1 MVPMRKQVSLKS
13 TLILLFESSLLGLVS
28 LSCLAAPLD
37 FHRAVEL
44 AAQHSAAVAIANAE
58 QEKARAAYLELRDM
72 YLPQVVVGSGLGYTA
87 GFPLS
92 MEGAAPS
99 IFNVTSQQYLINPA
113 QKWLVRS
120 AQAQWNAAAI
130 SREDQRKQAI
140 LDASLAYAELVKI
153 NSQLQSIEQQE
164 QSAQK
169 LVSIESERVEA
180 GVDSPVLLTRAKLAE
195 AQTRMRSAELDGTAL
210 QLRKQLA
217 DLTGLPTQEIEPVA
231 DSLPPL
237 PDNTAVDVS
246 SEALTSS
253 EKVKFADEQARAS
266 SLRANA
272 EHRQNWPSVDFV
284 SQYALLA
291 KFNNYQEFYKAFQRN
306 NLTIGV
312 SIRFPFLNFS
322 QTARA
327 KQADADA
334 LKARRQAETVR
345 SQVTTD
351 AVKLQTTVRQLTAAR
366 DVAQYDYE
374 LARAGT
380 SSAEANIQAGK
391 GTLTD
396 EMAARVAEQQK
407 FDALLD
413 ATFQLQ
419 KAQIELLR
427 ATGELENWA
436 LARK

>member
-1 MVPMRKQVSLKS
+1 MKS
-13 TLILLFESSLLGLVS
+13 TLVLLYRCSLLALAS

-44 AAQHSAAVAIANAE
+44 AAQHSAAVEIAGAD
-58 QEKARAAYLELRDM
+58 QERARAAYLELRDM
-72 YLPQVVVGSGLGYTA
+72 YLPQLVVGSGLGYTA

-99 IFNVTSQQYLINPA
+99 IFNVTSQQFLINPA
-113 QKWLVRS
+113 QRWLVRS
-120 AQAQWNAAAI
+120 AHAQWDAAAI

-140 LDASLAYAELVKI
+140 LDASLAYAELIKV
-153 NSQLQSIEQQE
+153 NSQLQAIEQQE

-169 LVSIESERVEA
+169 LVTIENERVQG
-180 GVDSPVLLTRAKLAE
+180 GVDNPVLLTRAKLDE
-195 AQTRMRSAELDGTAL
+195 ARTRMRSAELEGTAML
-210 QLRKQLA
+210 LRKQLS

-237 PDNTAVDVS
+237 PDNIAVDVS
-246 SEALTSS
+246 SEAMTSS

-266 SLRANA
+266 SLRAA
-272 EHRQNWPSVDFV
+272 GEHRQNWPTVDFV
-284 SQYALLA
+284 SQYALLS
-291 KFNNYQEFYKAFQRN
+291 KFNNYEEFYKAFQRN
-306 NLTIGV
+306 NLTVGV
-312 SIRFPFLNFS
+312 SIRFPFLNPS
-322 QTARA
+322 QSARA

-334 LKARRQAETVR
+334 LKARRQADNVR
-345 SQVTTD
+345 SQVATE

-374 LARAGT
+374 LARADT

-427 ATGELENWA
+427 STGELENWA
-436 LARK
+436 LAKK

>member
-1 MVPMRKQVSLKS
+1 MKS
-13 TLILLFESSLLGLVS
+13 TLVLLCRASLLALAS
-28 LSCLAAPLD
+28 LSCVAAPLD
-37 FHRAVEL
+37 FRRAVEL
-44 AAQHSAAVAIANAE
+44 AAQHSAAVEIASAD
-58 QEKARAAYLELRDM
+58 QERARAAYLELRDM
-72 YLPQVVVGSGLGYTA
+72 YLPQLVVGSGLGYTA

-99 IFNVTSQQYLINPA
+99 IFNVTSQQFLINPA

-140 LDASLAYAELVKI
+140 LDASLAYAELIKV
-153 NSQLQSIEQQE
+153 NSQLQAIEQQE

-169 LVSIESERVEA
+169 LVTMENERVQA
-180 GVDSPVLLTRAKLAE
+180 GVDSPVLLTRAKLDE
-195 AQTRMRSAELDGTAL
+195 ARTRMRSAELEGTAML
-210 QLRKQLA
+210 LRKQLA
-217 DLTGLPTQEIEPVA
+217 DLTGLPTQEIEPVP

-237 PDNTAVDVS
+237 PDNIAVDVS
-246 SEALTSS
+246 SEAMTSS

-266 SLRANA
+266 SLRAA
-272 EHRQNWPSVDFV
+272 GEHRQNWPTVDFV
-284 SQYALLA
+284 SQYALLS
-291 KFNNYQEFYKAFQRN
+291 KFNNYEEFYKAFQRN
-306 NLTIGV
+306 NLTVGV
-312 SIRFPFLNFS
+312 SIRFPFLNPS
-322 QTARA
+322 QSARA

-334 LKARRQAETVR
+334 LKARRQADNVR
-345 SQVTTD
+345 SQVATE

-374 LARAGT
+374 LARADT

-427 ATGELENWA
+427 STGELENWA
-436 LARK
+436 LAKK

>member
-1 MVPMRKQVSLKS
+1 MKS
-13 TLILLFESSLLGLVS
+13 TLVLLCRASLLALAS
-28 LSCLAAPLD
+28 LSCVAAPLD
-37 FHRAVEL
+37 FRRAVEL
-44 AAQHSAAVAIANAE
+44 AAQHSAAVEIASAD
-58 QEKARAAYLELRDM
+58 QERARAAYLELRDM
-72 YLPQVVVGSGLGYTA
+72 YLPQLVVGSGLGYTA

-99 IFNVTSQQYLINPA
+99 IFNVTSQQFLINPA
-113 QKWLVRS
+113 QRWLVRS

-140 LDASLAYAELVKI
+140 LDASLAYAELIKV
-153 NSQLQSIEQQE
+153 NSQLQAIEQQE

-169 LVSIESERVEA
+169 LVTMENERVQA
-180 GVDSPVLLTRAKLAE
+180 GVDSPVLLTRAKLDE
-195 AQTRMRSAELDGTAL
+195 ARTRMRSAELEGTAML
-210 QLRKQLA
+210 LRKQLA
-217 DLTGLPTQEIEPVA
+217 DLTGLPTQEIEPVP

-237 PDNTAVDVS
+237 PDNIAVDVS
-246 SEALTSS
+246 SEAMTSS

-266 SLRANA
+266 SLRAA
-272 EHRQNWPSVDFV
+272 GEHRQNWPTVDFV
-284 SQYALLA
+284 SQYALLS
-291 KFNNYQEFYKAFQRN
+291 KFNNYEEFYKAFQRN
-306 NLTIGV
+306 NLTVGV
-312 SIRFPFLNFS
+312 SIRFPFLNPS
-322 QTARA
+322 QSARA

-334 LKARRQAETVR
+334 LKARRQADNVR
-345 SQVTTD
+345 SQVATE

-374 LARAGT
+374 LARADT

-427 ATGELENWA
+427 STGELENWA
-436 LARK
+436 LAKK

>member
-1 MVPMRKQVSLKS
+1 MKS
-13 TLILLFESSLLGLVS
+13 TFVLLCRASLLALTS

-37 FHRAVEL
+37 FRRAVEL
-44 AAQHSAAVAIANAE
+44 AAQHSAAVEIASAD
-58 QEKARAAYLELRDM
+58 QERARAVYLELRDM
-72 YLPQVVVGSGLGYTA
+72 YLPQLVVGSGLGYTA

-99 IFNVTSQQYLINPA
+99 IFNVTSQQFLINPA
-113 QKWLVRS
+113 QRWLVRS

-140 LDASLAYAELVKI
+140 LDASLAYAELIKV
-153 NSQLQSIEQQE
+153 NSQLQAIEQQE

-169 LVSIESERVEA
+169 LVTIENERVQG
-180 GVDSPVLLTRAKLAE
+180 GVDSPVLLTRAKLDE
-195 AQTRMRSAELDGTAL
+195 ARTRMRSAELEGTAML
-210 QLRKQLA
+210 LRKQLA

-237 PDNTAVDVS
+237 PDNIAVDVS
-246 SEALTSS
+246 SEAMTSS

-266 SLRANA
+266 GLRAA
-272 EHRQNWPSVDFV
+272 GEHRQNWPTVDFV
-284 SQYALLA
+284 SQYALLS
-291 KFNNYQEFYKAFQRN
+291 KFNNYEEFYKAFQRN
-306 NLTIGV
+306 NLTVGV
-312 SIRFPFLNFS
+312 SIRFPFLNPS
-322 QTARA
+322 QSARA

-334 LKARRQAETVR
+334 LKARRQADNVR
-345 SQVTTD
+345 SQVASE

-374 LARAGT
+374 LARADT

-427 ATGELENWA
+427 STGELENWA
-436 LARK
+436 LAKK

>member
-1 MVPMRKQVSLKS
+1 MKS
-13 TLILLFESSLLGLVS
+13 TLVLLCRASLLALAS

-44 AAQHSAAVAIANAE
+44 AAQHSAAVEIASAD
-58 QEKARAAYLELRDM
+58 QERARAAYLELRDM
-72 YLPQVVVGSGLGYTA
+72 YLPQLVVGSGLGYTA

-99 IFNVTSQQYLINPA
+99 IFNVTSRQFLINPA
-113 QKWLVRS
+113 QRWLVRS
-120 AQAQWNAAAI
+120 AH
-130 SREDQRKQAI
+130 
-140 LDASLAYAELVKI
+140 ELVT
-153 NSQLQSIEQQE
+153 IEN
-164 QSAQK
+164 
-169 LVSIESERVEA
+169 ERVQG
-180 GVDSPVLLTRAKLAE
+180 GVDNPVLLTRAKLDE
-195 AQTRMRSAELDGTAL
+195 ARTRMRSAELEGTAML
-210 QLRKQLA
+210 LRKQLS

-237 PDNTAVDVS
+237 PDNIAVDVS
-246 SEALTSS
+246 SEAMTSS

-266 SLRANA
+266 SLRAA
-272 EHRQNWPSVDFV
+272 GEHRQNWPTVDFV
-284 SQYALLA
+284 SQYALLS
-291 KFNNYQEFYKAFQRN
+291 KFNNYEEFYKAFQRN
-306 NLTIGV
+306 NLTVGV
-312 SIRFPFLNFS
+312 SIRFPFLNPS
-322 QTARA
+322 QSARA

-334 LKARRQAETVR
+334 LKARRQADNVR
-345 SQVTTD
+345 SQVATE

-374 LARAGT
+374 LARADT

-413 ATFQLQ
+413 ATFQLR

-427 ATGELENWA
+427 STGELENWA
-436 LARK
+436 LAKK

>member
-1 MVPMRKQVSLKS
+1 MRKQVSLKS

-345 SQVTTD
+345 SQVTTE